1 MHNRG
6 KFHLYSICGCE
17 VIKFQMFSW
26 QGSIHE
32 MHHFGVFFGPELP
45 QINPILLKILPEVVL
60 KDKKTVFEEPLKN
73 SNFSQNGRYSKVC
86 KFGPTLSPIYPLK
99 TAEIREN
106 NKYWDKNSAIR
117 LSKSVNPNPKALVLF
132 KWKIGLLFALFEHF
146 LVKNRAW
153 SKVKELKSRWDLAHV
168 TDTIPGI

>member
-1 MHNRG
+1 MWLWSYKISNVFLARKHPWNAPFWG
-6 KFHLYSICGCE
+6 
-17 VIKFQMFSW
+17 
-26 QGSIHE
+26 
-32 MHHFGVFFGPELP
+32 FFGPELP
-45 QINPILLKILPEVVL
+45 QINPILLKFLPEVVL

-73 SNFSQNGRYSKVC
+73 SNFSRNGRYSKVC

-99 TAEIREN
+99 MAEIREN

-146 LVKNRAW
+146 LVKNRAC
-153 SKVKELKSRWDLAHV
+153 SKVKESKSRWDLAHV